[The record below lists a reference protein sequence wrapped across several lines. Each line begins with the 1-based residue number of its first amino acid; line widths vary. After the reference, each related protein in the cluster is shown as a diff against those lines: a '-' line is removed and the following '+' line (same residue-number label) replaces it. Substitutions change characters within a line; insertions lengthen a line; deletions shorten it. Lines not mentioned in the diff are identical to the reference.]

1 MAAPQ
6 PDIRACF
13 DAQLK
18 NLLPQLNLQ
27 ASQIA
32 WFNAKFTADCKKLYI
47 KPSLLLSPTQQASLG
62 ASGFERIS
70 GIYQVSV
77 FALRDVGSASFEA
90 VARGL
95 VDYFRAGTKLVHSGL
110 EITVQTSYSG
120 TPLEQEDRVLLPVS
134 IVWFCY
140 VQKG

>member
-1 MAAPQ
+1 MTAPQ

-13 DAQLK
+13 DSELK
-18 NLLPQLNLQ
+18 NLLPQLNLT
-27 ASQIA
+27 ASQVA
-32 WFNAKFTADCKKLYI
+32 WFNAKFSPDVKKLYI
-47 KPSLLLSPTQQASLG
+47 KPTLLLSPTQQVSLG
-62 ASGFERIS
+62 TNGFERVS
-70 GIYQVSV
+70 GIYQISI

-90 VARGL
+90 VARG
-95 VDYFRAGTKLVHSGL
+95 VINYFRAGTKLVYSGV

-140 VQKG
+140 VERS